1 MIRCAN
7 YKLGQIYDDFKFNGQ
22 LHLVFICYTVPIFLP
37 KIKVLSYVQTGGW
50 RLNYLSPWR
59 PDNLSEKGADNF
71 RHNRRVNYL
80 LETVNYIAKSAAT
93 PLSIRID
100 ETLELA

>member
-1 MIRCAN
+1 MMISS
-7 YKLGQIYDDFKFNGQ
+7 FWTTTFSF
-22 LHLVFICYTVPIFLP
+22 HLLYSCHVLP